1 MSAISNND
9 IARAIYLLTKGKGH
23 AEQVDISKKV
33 TKFLFRKRLL
43 SKAPQILSQ
52 LSKTINKEEG
62 KIEVKVSSV
71 EKLSHQTKLHLEQL
85 LKKRYSA
92 KEIIL
97 NESLDSR
104 LIGGVRIEVNN
115 EVIDLSIKNRIGK
128 LQEYLT
134 RNHE

>member
-1 MSAISNND
+1 MSALSNND
-9 IARAIYLLTKGKGH
+9 IARAIHLLTKGKGH
-23 AEQVDISKKV
+23 AEQADILKKV

-43 SKAPQILSQ
+43 SKAPQILAQ
-52 LSKTINKEEG
+52 LGRIINKEEG
-62 KIEVKVSSV
+62 KVEAKVSSV
-71 EKLSHQTKLHLEQL
+71 EKLSRETKSHLEHA

-92 KEIIL
+92 KEIVF

-104 LIGGVRIEVNN
+104 LIGGVKIEVDD

-134 RNHE
+134 KTV